1 MKTFELQLIFGNNCH
16 TEFSHRRPHA
26 ILHAVFVNN
35 GNGGI
40 EYVFV

>member
-1 MKTFELQLIFGNNCH
+1 MKTFELQLIFINNCR
-16 TEFSHRRPHA
+16 TEFSHCHPHA